1 MTLKE
6 AKQKFNGA
14 TVVKYLVRGEN
25 TQVIPNT
32 VQKGFITTKCYFM
45 ETTNGQYAMVVD
57 NYENRN
63 AEIIE

>member
-6 AKQKFNGA
+6 AKQKFNRA
-14 TVVKYLVRGEN
+14 TVVKCLVRGEN

-45 ETTNGQYAMVVD
+45 ETNSGQYAMVVD